1 MKKALLII
9 MDGFGLRNNEDFN
22 AVAGA
27 NTPNLT
33 KYMQNYAFGKINA
46 SEQSVGLPKGQFG
59 NSEVGHLNL
68 GAGRIVRQ
76 DITKIDYE
84 IETGDFYKNA
94 AFLTACNATTTHT
107 VHLMGLLSDGG
118 VHSHQNHINELIKLI
133 NQQDN
138 VHQIWVHAFLDGRD
152 TPPQSSQKYILMLEE
167 TLKAY
172 PKAKIATIAGRY
184 YAMDRDKR
192 WDRVELAYKALVDAK
207 GETSFATPK
216 DALDATYVKDITDE
230 FVIPAIFNGYTGMHS
245 GDSII
250 FANFR
255 SDRAVQMTDVFIGKD
270 FNAFPRKDIKLAAYV
285 TMTRYSD
292 KLDCLVAY
300 PPTSIS
306 NTLGEF
312 ISAQGLKQLRI
323 AETEKYPH
331 VTYFFNGGEQQP
343 FANETRILIDSPKE
357 VATYDLKPE
366 MSLPEVADKL
376 VEAINSD
383 QYDLI
388 ITNFANGD
396 MVGHTGKLDAA
407 IKAVETLD
415 KYVGV
420 AVEAMRAKGGEV
432 LIVADH
438 GNCEEM
444 FDYVSNQPHTQHT
457 TNLVPCIYIG
467 KSNTTI
473 RDGGSLQDVA
483 PTILTIMGIKQPQDM
498 TGQCLVNF

>member
-1 MKKALLII
+1 
-9 MDGFGLRNNEDFN
+9 
-22 AVAGA
+22 
-27 NTPNLT
+27 
-33 KYMQNYAFGKINA
+33 
-46 SEQSVGLPKGQFG
+46 
-59 NSEVGHLNL
+59 
-68 GAGRIVRQ
+68 
-76 DITKIDYE
+76 
-84 IETGDFYKNA
+84 
-94 AFLTACNATTTHT
+94 
-107 VHLMGLLSDGG
+107 
-118 VHSHQNHINELIKLI
+118 
-133 NQQDN
+133 
-138 VHQIWVHAFLDGRD
+138 
-152 TPPQSSQKYILMLEE
+152 
-167 TLKAY
+167 
-172 PKAKIATIAGRY
+172 
-184 YAMDRDKR
+184 
-192 WDRVELAYKALVDAK
+192 
-207 GETSFATPK
+207 
-216 DALDATYVKDITDE
+216 
-230 FVIPAIFNGYTGMHS
+230 
-245 GDSII
+245 
-250 FANFR
+250 
-255 SDRAVQMTDVFIGKD
+255 
-270 FNAFPRKDIKLAAYV
+270 
-285 TMTRYSD
+285 
-292 KLDCLVAY
+292 
-300 PPTSIS
+300 
-306 NTLGEF
+306 
-312 ISAQGLKQLRI
+312 
-323 AETEKYPH
+323 
-331 VTYFFNGGEQQP
+331 
-343 FANETRILIDSPKE
+343 
-357 VATYDLKPE
+357 